1 MMFLRLLLVSREKGL
16 RAAGALRMVP
26 VSFIHIS
33 YLSCPKLDISL
44 LWCGDW
50 FDIVFNQLSC
60 CFDYVYLFFIDIWV
74 ILVLAELKLL
84 QDCRS
89 RGFESHYIRLTVNIR
104 YIDLISKVFQKFG
117 FYVRSSVSFALSVIH
132 IYILPFSPLDHRLL
146 SSRRH
151 YVQET
156 SQLLQKPVY
165 FSSAW
170 GQPTFLFLRQA
181 AHL

>member
-1 MMFLRLLLVSREKGL
+1 M
-16 RAAGALRMVP
+16 
-26 VSFIHIS
+26 
-33 YLSCPKLDISL
+33 
-44 LWCGDW
+44 
-50 FDIVFNQLSC
+50 
-60 CFDYVYLFFIDIWV
+60 
-74 ILVLAELKLL
+74 LAELKLL

-117 FYVRSSVSFALSVIH
+117 FYVRPSVSFALSVIQ

-165 FSSAW
+165 FSSVW
-170 GQPTFLFLRQA
+170 GQPTFLFFTAGSSSVTRVSCRQVVDIRKPSAYRFRPLVAPLRTNF
-181 AHL
+181 